1 MARSTGIV
9 LAVGGITVFNEVIL
23 HSQPFNWKVPI
34 ATGIAAVMLGGL
46 ENLSPELAV
55 GIAWVALVAVS
66 LTRVNPNVPAPAESL
81 AAVIS
86 GKKAS

>member
-9 LAVGGITVFNEVIL
+9 LAVGGITMLNEVIL
-23 HSQPFNWKVPI
+23 HDQPFNWKVPI
-34 ATGIAAVMLGGL
+34 ATGIAAVMLAGL

-66 LTRVNPNVPAPAESL
+66 LTRINPNVPAPAESL
-81 AAVIS
+81 AAAIS
-86 GKKAS
+86 GKKA